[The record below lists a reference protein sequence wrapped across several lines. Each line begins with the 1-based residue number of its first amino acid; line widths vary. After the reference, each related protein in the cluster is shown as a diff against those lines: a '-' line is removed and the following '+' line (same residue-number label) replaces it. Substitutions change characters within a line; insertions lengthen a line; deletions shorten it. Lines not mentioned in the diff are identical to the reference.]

1 MNGFDIAISAGVPT
15 FVVIHEDVPGKIAR
29 VSSVLSEH
37 PINIAQM
44 NVTREAKGE
53 KAIMILEV
61 DITNVKEVI
70 EEMKLIPRLHDVNF
84 FN

>member
-1 MNGFDIAISAGVPT
+1 M
-15 FVVIHEDVPGKIAR
+15 IAR

-37 PINIAQM
+37 QINIAQM

-61 DITNVKEVI
+61 DTPNVKEVI
-70 EEMKLIPRLHDVNF
+70 EEMKLIPRLHAVNF